1 MKRVMLLIVC
11 VWGLAVG
18 ASRAADFLRPV
29 DPGRQAEIDGMD
41 IDAGDLDL
49 RSIPQPT
56 RSTPVVT
63 DAGKKAPTSD
73 VTLSETTLRTVR
85 FNSVT
90 LTDVPRQNFSAKRAQ
105 ANDQV
110 RRDREVAKA
119 NARITDRQI
128 RPHTPAG
135 EQELKDQLNLRY

>member
-1 MKRVMLLIVC
+1 
-11 VWGLAVG
+11 
-18 ASRAADFLRPV
+18 
-29 DPGRQAEIDGMD
+29 
-41 IDAGDLDL
+41 
-49 RSIPQPT
+49 
-56 RSTPVVT
+56 VT